1 MKRVIGDAF
10 EVAQTVR
17 GNVDKPYIIIGHSM
31 GSVIARLFVETYPQ
45 YVDGLIL
52 SGTGMYPLWKGLPT
66 VKVLQLITK
75 FMVLR
80 NGLNG

>member
-1 MKRVIGDAF
+1 MPF

-52 SGTGMYPLWKGLPT
+52 SGTGMYSLWKGLPT
-66 VKVLQLITK
+66 LKCY
-75 FMVLR
+75 
-80 NGLNG
+80 N

>member
-1 MKRVIGDAF
+1 
-10 EVAQTVR
+10 
-17 GNVDKPYIIIGHSM
+17 M

-52 SGTGMYPLWKGLPT
+52 SGTGMYSLWKGLPT

-80 NGLNG
+80 NELNGLTS